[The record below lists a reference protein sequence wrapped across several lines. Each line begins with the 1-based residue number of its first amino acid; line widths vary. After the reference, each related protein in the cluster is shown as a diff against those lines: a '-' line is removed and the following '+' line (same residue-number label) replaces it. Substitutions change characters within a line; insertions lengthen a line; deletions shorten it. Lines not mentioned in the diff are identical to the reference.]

1 MLGIVFEQTGQ
12 AFEIRLDVHV
22 SAERGVP
29 AAGLRRTSFHSGH
42 FDALPVPGLCLYFP
56 SNMLSVNDIPCLKIA
71 IFLIFSQNSEEKSN
85 VNLVDISARLLIL
98 AIRKGPAGRGYE
110 EMKILPRYKNDIVIF
125 DMEGEIKRSDI
136 TDVTLHQLVKEQL
149 DSGKRKILLNFDRVE
164 FIDSFG
170 VGEIL
175 ASYISTH
182 NLGGKLKL
190 VKISKKLFLIFQVTM
205 LTKVLDIFEDEEAAM
220 KSFF

>member
-1 MLGIVFEQTGQ
+1 MRIV
-12 AFEIRLDVHV
+12 
-22 SAERGVP
+22 
-29 AAGLRRTSFHSGH
+29 
-42 FDALPVPGLCLYFP
+42 
-56 SNMLSVNDIPCLKIA
+56 
-71 IFLIFSQNSEEKSN
+71 
-85 VNLVDISARLLIL
+85 ARH
-98 AIRKGPAGRGYE
+98 
-110 EMKILPRYKNDIVIF
+110 KNDIVIF
-125 DMEGEIKRSDI
+125 DLEGEIKRSDI
-136 TDVTLHQLVKEQL
+136 TDLTLHQLGKGQL
-149 DSGKRKILLNFDRVE
+149 DGGKRKILLNFDAVE

-205 LTKVLDIFEDEEAAM
+205 LTKVLDIYEEEETAL

>member
-1 MLGIVFEQTGQ
+1 MRIV
-12 AFEIRLDVHV
+12 
-22 SAERGVP
+22 
-29 AAGLRRTSFHSGH
+29 
-42 FDALPVPGLCLYFP
+42 
-56 SNMLSVNDIPCLKIA
+56 
-71 IFLIFSQNSEEKSN
+71 
-85 VNLVDISARLLIL
+85 ARQ
-98 AIRKGPAGRGYE
+98 
-110 EMKILPRYKNDIVIF
+110 KNDIVIF
-125 DMEGEIKRSDI
+125 DLEGEIKRSDI

-149 DSGKRKILLNFDRVE
+149 DSGKRKILLNFDAVN

-205 LTKVLDIFEDEEAAM
+205 LTKVLDIYDEEDTAL

>member
-1 MLGIVFEQTGQ
+1 MRIV
-12 AFEIRLDVHV
+12 
-22 SAERGVP
+22 
-29 AAGLRRTSFHSGH
+29 
-42 FDALPVPGLCLYFP
+42 
-56 SNMLSVNDIPCLKIA
+56 
-71 IFLIFSQNSEEKSN
+71 
-85 VNLVDISARLLIL
+85 ARH
-98 AIRKGPAGRGYE
+98 
-110 EMKILPRYKNDIVIF
+110 KNDIVIF
-125 DMEGEIKRSDI
+125 DLEGEIKRSDI

-149 DSGKRKILLNFDRVE
+149 DGGKRKILLNFDAVE

-205 LTKVLDIFEDEEAAM
+205 LTKVLDIYEEEETAL

>member
-1 MLGIVFEQTGQ
+1 MRIE
-12 AFEIRLDVHV
+12 
-22 SAERGVP
+22 
-29 AAGLRRTSFHSGH
+29 
-42 FDALPVPGLCLYFP
+42 
-56 SNMLSVNDIPCLKIA
+56 
-71 IFLIFSQNSEEKSN
+71 
-85 VNLVDISARLLIL
+85 ARH
-98 AIRKGPAGRGYE
+98 
-110 EMKILPRYKNDIVIF
+110 KNDIVIF
-125 DMEGEIKRSDI
+125 DLEGEIKRSDI

-149 DSGKRKILLNFDRVE
+149 DSGERKIILNFDAVE

-190 VKISKKLFLIFQVTM
+190 VRISKKLFLIFQVTM
-205 LTKVLDIFEDEEAAM
+205 LTKVLDIYEEEETAL